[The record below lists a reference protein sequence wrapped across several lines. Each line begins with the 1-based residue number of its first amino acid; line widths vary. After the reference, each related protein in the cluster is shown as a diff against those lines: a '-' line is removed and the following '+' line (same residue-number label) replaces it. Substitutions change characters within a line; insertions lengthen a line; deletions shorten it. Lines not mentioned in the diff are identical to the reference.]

1 MSVNAGKDTDCLK
14 MEDLANGFIL
24 ATETEED
31 VATVVRSCETPTDV
45 YVTAATDWW
54 AGNLA

>member
-1 MSVNAGKDTDCLK
+1 

-24 ATETEED
+24 ATEKGKED
-31 VATVVRSCETPTDV
+31 AASVVRSCEMPTDV
-45 YVTAATDWW
+45 YAREATDWW